1 MKKEKL
7 IEFIEYSKLLE
18 KDEKGEAQVFCDRL
32 FQAFGHKGYKEAG
45 AVLETRVKKKNS
57 TKFADLVWKDR
68 VVIEMKKGGE
78 KLEKHK
84 PQLFEYWWN
93 LRPNQP
99 QYAILCNFDTFY
111 IYNFSIQDEP
121 LDKIKIENLER
132 RVTAFN
138 FLYEKPKKAIF
149 ENNLEEATRETA
161 DSVAKVFNSLV
172 DRGINREHAQK
183 FILQCVFTMFSEDYE
198 LLPIGFFTFML
209 QECLH
214 NEESSY
220 NLIDGLFKQM
230 SNPKNA
236 SGGRYKEIRYFNG
249 GLFNDTV
256 PVELNFNEI
265 FYLLEAS
272 KKDWSKVSPIIFGTI
287 FQGSMDAEEQH
298 AYGAHFTNELDI
310 YKIVYPSIIQ
320 VLKQQINE
328 SNTFKKLYDLLSK
341 IRSLIILDPACG
353 SGNFLYIAY
362 RELKRIEM
370 EILDKIHKEF
380 PSKAKIVGSSSL
392 VNVKQFYGMDVNE
405 FAVDLAKIT
414 LLFAKEISIIE
425 TSKWLENGQLGL
437 DFEMEDALPL
447 DNLDENIKCVDALF
461 NKWIEADIIIG
472 NPPFLGGKYLRVER
486 GDEYAEKVYD
496 RFPDVKGQVDFC
508 THWFRLA
515 HENRAKHCG
524 LVATNSVSQGQS
536 RKASLEYI
544 CERDGIITSA
554 ISTQVWSGEAKV
566 HVSIVNWVKNRKDL
580 PKKLFLDDV
589 EVKSISSSLTNESI
603 DVTKAEKIEEN
614 KKKSFQ
620 SCELS
625 GKGFI
630 ISEEIA
636 KSWIKA
642 NKANL
647 EVLKPMLDGLAL
659 VTPNYKLEWVI
670 DFNKMSLEEASK
682 FQLPFN
688 HVKEFV
694 KPERLNNKEKSRRE
708 KWWLFGRS
716 RTAMRTAMIG
726 LKSYLCLP
734 KVAKYTCFQKVD
746 IGILPCEANMV
757 VTSDDYFIQG
767 VLNSQIHMDWV
778 ISQSSTLKSDIRYTN
793 TTCFETF
800 PFPNY
805 AKESLKESVRSIMS
819 ELESFRK
826 KECMERDIT
835 ITDFYNNFIH
845 EPASKLYKLHQALDK
860 SVIKCYG
867 WKYKENHN
875 YNVDLLNLNI
885 EINK

>member
-1 MKKEKL
+1 MNKDKL
-7 IEFIEYSKLLE
+7 TDFIEYSKLLE

-78 KLEKHK
+78 KLAKHK
-84 PQLFEYWWN
+84 PQLFDYWWN
-93 LRPNQP
+93 LRPHQP
-99 QYAILCNFDTFY
+99 QYAILCNFDTFH

-121 LDKIKIENLER
+121 LDKIKIEHLER

-138 FLYEKPKKAIF
+138 FLYQKPKKAIF

-161 DSVAKVFNSLV
+161 DSVAKVFNSIV
-172 DRGINREHAQK
+172 DRGIARESAQK

-198 LLPIGFFTFML
+198 LLPIGFFTSLL

-220 NLIDGLFKQM
+220 DLIDGLFNQM
-230 SNPKNA
+230 SNPRKA
-236 SGGRYKEIRYFNG
+236 TGGRYREVRYFNG
-249 GLFNDTV
+249 GLFNDTA
-256 PVELNFNEI
+256 PIELNFNEI
-265 FYLLEAS
+265 YYLLEAS

-320 VLKQQINE
+320 VWKQQINE
-328 SNTFKKLYDLLSK
+328 SNTFKKLYGLLSK
-341 IRSLIILDPACG
+341 IRTLKILDPACG

-370 EILDKIHKEF
+370 EILDKIHSEF
-380 PSKAKIVGSSSL
+380 PSKAKIIGSSSL

-414 LLFAKEISIIE
+414 LLFAKEISIKE
-425 TSKWLENGQLGL
+425 TNKWLENGQLGL

-447 DNLDENIKCVDALF
+447 DNLDDNIRCIDALF
-461 NKWIEADIIIG
+461 NEWVQADIIIG

-486 GDEYAEKVYD
+486 GDEYAEKIYK
-496 RFPDVKGQVDFC
+496 RFPKVKGQVDFC

-515 HENRAKHCG
+515 HNNTAKHCG

-544 CERDGIITSA
+544 NENNGFITSA
-554 ISTQVWSGEAKV
+554 ISTQVWSGEANV
-566 HVSIVNWVKNRKDL
+566 HVSIVNWVKDKKNV
-580 PKKLFLDDV
+580 PKKLYLDDT
-589 EVKSISSSLTNESI
+589 EVKSISSSLTNDAI
-603 DVTKAEKIEEN
+603 DVTKANKIEGN

-642 NKANL
+642 NKENSI
-647 EVLKPMLDGLAL
+647 VLKPMLDGLAL

-670 DFNKMSLEEASK
+670 DFNKMPLEEASK

-694 KPERLNNKEKSRRE
+694 KPERQNNKEKSRRE

-716 RTAMRTAMIG
+716 RPAMRTAMIG
-726 LKSYLCLP
+726 LESYLCLP

-746 IGILPCEANMV
+746 ISILPCEANMV

-767 VLNSQIHMDWV
+767 VLNSKIHMDWV

-800 PFPNY
+800 PFPNN
-805 AKESLKESVRSIMS
+805 AKETLKESVRELMC
-819 ELESFRK
+819 ELETFRK
-826 KECMERDIT
+826 KECKERNIT
-835 ITDFYNNFIH
+835 ITDFYNNFIN
-845 EPASKLYKLHQALDK
+845 EPASKLYKLHQDLDK
-860 SVIKCYG
+860 AVIKCYG
-867 WKYKENHN
+867 WKYKEKKN
-875 YNVDLLNLNI
+875 YNGELLNLNI
-885 EINK
+885 EKNK